1 VLIVDSLRASALGVF
16 EDGDAAHT
24 PFLDRFAAE
33 TVFFRRA
40 HATECWTLPTHL
52 SIFTGRLPSEHG
64 AHFQHMGY
72 TKPFPTIGELFAEAG
87 YETEIVTRNPV
98 FEGTLPGVTRGF
110 QRNTRILS
118 AHSRGL
124 NPLALMLAA
133 SKPRFRRQVRD
144 SGFFH
149 PLQAQSR
156 QFVTDFAR
164 SSVPADRELL
174 TYLLERLQA
183 LRQAERSFF
192 LFANLFD
199 VHAPYPPTE
208 RSIFR
213 PWRSLA
219 ACEENLT
226 MPFVLPALGGHRYLR
241 PGFRLSERS
250 RRLLLGRYLDA
261 VALMDQKLQNFFAEA
276 NRIQLLDDT
285 LVVLTSDH
293 GEAFGEHHL
302 YLHDASVYQTHLHV
316 PLYVRHPALPPH
328 EIDDVVSTK
337 DLFGLLERVT
347 RGATVQ
353 VGTILDPAYRQ
364 ETCVAL
370 AEHWYYPHAP
380 QTAPRYRQNLRAAVS
395 RDVKAIRDHQGLRT
409 FRLDVD
415 AGELHPVAASFDRPH
430 EQFGRTVP
438 PDNLAA
444 ASRHLTR
451 VME

>member
-1 VLIVDSLRASALGVF
+1 MNVLLLVIDSLRASAVGVLGN
-16 EDGDAAHT
+16 GDAPDT
-24 PFLDRFAAE
+24 PFLDRLATE
-33 TVFFRRA
+33 TIFFRRA

-72 TKPFPTIGELFAEAG
+72 AERFPTIAEIFAQAG
-87 YETEIVTRNPV
+87 YETEVVTRNPV

-133 SKPRFRRQVRD
+133 SKPRFRRQVRE

-149 PLQAQSR
+149 PLQRESR
-156 QFVTDFAR
+156 RFIAEFAR

-174 TYLLERLQA
+174 TYLLERLET
-183 LRQAERSFF
+183 LRQRSRRFF

-213 PWRSLA
+213 SWRSLA

-241 PGFRLSERS
+241 PGFRLRERS
-250 RRLLLGRYLDA
+250 RRLLLKRYHDA
-261 VALMDQKLQNFFAEA
+261 VALMDQKLRDFFEEA
-276 NRIQLLDDT
+276 DRLHLLDDT

-293 GEAFGEHHL
+293 GEAFGEHGL

-316 PLYVRHPALPPH
+316 PLYLRHPGMSPL

-337 DLFGLLERVT
+337 DLFGLLERVADQMPE
-347 RGATVQ
+347 RS
-353 VGTILDPAYRQ
+353 GTILDSAYRRQ
-364 ETCVAL
+364 HPVAL

-380 QTAPRYRQNLRAAVS
+380 HTAPGYRQNLRAAVA
-395 RDVKAIRDHQGLRT
+395 RHRKVIRDQGGLRI
-409 FRLDVD
+409 FRLDED
-415 AGELHPVAASFDRPH
+415 EGEQHPEVTSI
-430 EQFGRTVP
+430 EQLG
-438 PDNLAA
+438 DHLA
-444 ASRHLTR
+444 
-451 VME
+451 